1 MGSKINRWKVK
12 KSKWFKNSMVGAPLV
27 YTGGWHVETKHGER
41 ISFPTWREAMDYA
54 DRMARTIT
62 VTLPRT
68 SPSTPPPTGQ
78 PSVGWGR
85 SSYTPRKHAASATAT

>member
-1 MGSKINRWKVK
+1 MGSKMNRWKVK

-27 YTGGWHVETKHGER
+27 YTGGWHIETKHGER

-54 DRMARTIT
+54 DRMARTVT

-68 SPSTPPPTGQ
+68 NPPRP
-78 PSVGWGR
+78 
-85 SSYTPRKHAASATAT
+85 ATAKYIVTADYKTDDYHVTILEYVHE